1 MLKNKV
7 KEAKIKHRLYFGY
20 TIVIVFMVIISLIAL
35 TELKKTNQ
43 AMNNLVDGAIAAD
56 TAVKLCRIDTNTAAR
71 NIREMALSDEST
83 YAGYKTAIQ
92 DSIDLLSV
100 RLAELK
106 ATGVVA
112 DDLYNRYEDVI
123 QEWTAIA
130 QRALQELENGDRDE
144 AVTILLKECSP
155 KLQEAISIA
164 QELDTVTTNIQD
176 EAIHSGLRRVNTFS
190 IIILLLLAAAIVWA
204 VSLARRIIR
213 GITEPLDSI
222 EHMTQEMAK
231 GNLQEELT
239 YHAKDE
245 IGIVAHGLRKSVQ
258 TLDSYIKGIKFI
270 MQEFSEGN
278 FSVES
283 IVEFQGDFIAI
294 QNSFA
299 KFQRKMAE
307 TIHGIQ
313 IAADQVANG
322 SEQVADSSQG
332 LADGASEQV
341 GVIAELT
348 ATIDNITSQ
357 IRINAENAENINE
370 EVNRVSNQMELSD
383 QKMREMIEAMK
394 QINESSEEISKII
407 ETINEIANQTNLLAL
422 NASIEAARAGE
433 AGRGFAVVADQ
444 VGVLASQCAQAAKSS
459 TELIVTSVENVKR
472 GMSIADETAEG
483 LEHAVVGAKGITVR
497 VDEIAK
503 ASREQADSITQI
515 DEGVKQIN
523 EVVQSNSATSEECA
537 AVSEEMT
544 SQAEMLKSLVGQF
557 QVIDEDKQ

>member
-1 MLKNKV
+1 MLRKKA

-20 TIVIVFMVIISLIAL
+20 TIVIAFMVIISLFAL
-35 TELKKTNQ
+35 TELKRTNQ

-56 TAVKLCRIDTNTAAR
+56 TAVKLCRIETNTAAR
-71 NIREMALSDEST
+71 NIREMALSDESA

-92 DSIDLLSV
+92 DSINLLGV

-112 DDLYNRYEDVI
+112 DDLYNRYEGVI
-123 QEWTAIA
+123 REWTDIA
-130 QRALQELENGDRDE
+130 QRALQELEEGDRDE
-144 AVTILLKECSP
+144 AVTILLEECSP
-155 KLQEAISIA
+155 KLREAIGIA
-164 QELDTVTTNIQD
+164 QELDEVTTNIQD
-176 EAIHSGLRRVNTFS
+176 EAIRSGLRRVNIFS
-190 IIILLLLAAAIVWA
+190 IIILTMLVIAIVWA
-204 VSLARRIIR
+204 VSLARKIIK
-213 GITEPLDSI
+213 GITVPLDSI

-258 TLDSYIKGIKFI
+258 TLDSYIKSIKLT

-278 FSVES
+278 FDVETM
-283 IVEFQGDFIAI
+283 VEFQGDFIAI

-307 TIHGIQ
+307 TIQGIQ
-313 IAADQVANG
+313 TAADQVASG
-322 SEQVADSSQG
+322 SGQVAASAQG
-332 LADGASEQV
+332 LAEGTNEQV

-348 ATIDNITSQ
+348 ATIDNITNQ
-357 IRINAENAENINE
+357 IRISAENAENINK
-370 EVNRVSNQMELSD
+370 EVNRVGDQMELSD

-394 QINESSEEISKII
+394 RINESSEEISKII

-444 VGVLASQCAQAAKSS
+444 VSVLASQCAEAAKTS
-459 TELIVTSVENVKR
+459 TELIITSVENVKK

-483 LEHAVVGAKGITVR
+483 LEHAVVGAKGITVK

-523 EVVQSNSATSEECA
+523 EVVHSNSATSEECA

-557 QVIDEDKQ
+557 KVINKR